1 MVGAQGNALVPIV
14 LFGWIPFISWLF
26 SRVRPHQAAAF
37 AFALGWMFLPEAT
50 IHFPGI
56 PSFTKVTVTCAG
68 VLLAAWRYDRERLLA
83 FRFIAVDI
91 PMLLWCTCPFLSSV
105 VNGLG
110 VYNGVSEAM
119 YQSFTWGLPY
129 FVARIYFSDKE
140 GLNTLGTVV
149 FLGGLIYIPFC
160 FVEMML
166 SPQLHRWTYGF
177 HQHSILQSMRDGGFR
192 PMVYMEH
199 GLMVAMWMV
208 AGSILG
214 IWMNRAKILPDSIGG
229 IPWGGYVQKIPFRL
243 LLAGLI
249 ATTILMKSSGALI
262 LFIIGL
268 GVLFISTKTKSVFL
282 VWLLLSIPPAYMVSR
297 STGWWTGENL
307 SSFVAEK
314 FSAERAQSLQF
325 RFDNE
330 TMLVEKALAGTFF
343 GWGGWNRS
351 RVFDQDG
358 RDLSV
363 TDGLWIITLGTK
375 GIYGLILLTLVISL
389 PVYMLLYRSTPG
401 QWHTAEYGAISAMS
415 VLLALYMIDN
425 LLNGMV
431 NPIFMLFNGGICGLL
446 AKGVAGCAVVAEPA
460 LEQGMPP
467 ITEDIRWINESHRPL
482 GTRFL
487 TAPRD
492 KK

>member
-1 MVGAQGNALVPIV
+1 
-14 LFGWIPFISWLF
+14 
-26 SRVRPHQAAAF
+26 
-37 AFALGWMFLPEAT
+37 
-50 IHFPGI
+50 
-56 PSFTKVTVTCAG
+56 
-68 VLLAAWRYDRERLLA
+68 
-83 FRFIAVDI
+83 
-91 PMLLWCTCPFLSSV
+91 
-105 VNGLG
+105 
-110 VYNGVSEAM
+110 
-119 YQSFTWGLPY
+119 
-129 FVARIYFSDKE
+129 
-140 GLNTLGTVV
+140 
-149 FLGGLIYIPFC
+149 
-160 FVEMML
+160 
-166 SPQLHRWTYGF
+166 
-177 HQHSILQSMRDGGFR
+177 
-192 PMVYMEH
+192 
-199 GLMVAMWMV
+199 
-208 AGSILG
+208 
-214 IWMNRAKILPDSIGG
+214 
-229 IPWGGYVQKIPFRL
+229 
-243 LLAGLI
+243 
-249 ATTILMKSSGALI
+249 MKSSGALI